1 MLGSI
6 ANNDTELASFAAVDV
21 DLGHHFGAVQVQTI
35 GFRAIHDAE
44 AAALLGNTF
53 VVNNLCNVIHADMF
67 LFLSCDGWVPYF
79 QFHVILF
86 RPLCSYVIGSLHGG
100 QVFCQQHLFLGKFLL
115 DGFVE

>member
-6 ANNDTELASFAAVDV
+6 ANNYAELASFAAVDV
-21 DLGHHFGAVQVQTI
+21 DLRHHFGAVQVQTV
-35 GFRAIHDAE
+35 GFRTIHDAE
-44 AAALLGNTF
+44 AAALLRNTF
-53 VVNNLCNVIHADMF
+53 LVYNLCNVIHADRF
-67 LFLSCDGWVPYF
+67 PFLSCDGWVPYF

-100 QVFCQQHLFLGKFLL
+100 QVLCEKHLFLGKLLL